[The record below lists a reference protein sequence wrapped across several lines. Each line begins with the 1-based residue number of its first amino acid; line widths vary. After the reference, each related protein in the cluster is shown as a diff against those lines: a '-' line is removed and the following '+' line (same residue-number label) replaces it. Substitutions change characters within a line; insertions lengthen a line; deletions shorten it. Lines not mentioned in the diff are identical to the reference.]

1 MLCGKLNVHSR
12 LSQACLAEDECHNPC
27 SHKYCKAGMNQPNL
41 RIKKYL
47 FRFLLQLTSVML
59 VTLSSSAFSV
69 IADDYSDRRIHA
81 GTKLFRTLLAA
92 DQNITE
98 KITPDN
104 KLQLALI
111 YNNNQSAAKSVADVL
126 QGRANSDIRNI
137 PIKTKLLKVDELESS
152 TTYLAGLFITQRLSE
167 DELQKVIRY
176 AVDHHIVI
184 YSPFEGDVEK
194 GVLGGMSVEAR
205 VRPYLNVKTMRA
217 ANLHL
222 KPFFMKVS
230 KQYE

>member
-1 MLCGKLNVHSR
+1 MHSR
-12 LSQACLAEDECHNPC
+12 LSQADLVNDEYH
-27 SHKYCKAGMNQPNL
+27 SFYAYRHCKTENNQAWS
-41 RIKKYL
+41 RINKCISK
-47 FRFLLQLTSVML
+47 FLLQLTSIVL

-69 IADDYSDRRIHA
+69 IADDYSDRRILA

-92 DQNITE
+92 DQNIEAKTS
-98 KITPDN
+98 PDN

-111 YNNNQSAAKSVADVL
+111 YNNSQSAAGNVADVI
-126 QGRANSDIRNI
+126 QSRANSDIRNI
-137 PIKTKLLKVDELESS
+137 PIKTKLLKVDELAS
-152 TTYLAGLFITQRLSE
+152 TTYLAGLFITQQLFD
-167 DELQKVIRY
+167 DELQTVIRY

-205 VRPYLNVKTMRA
+205 VRPYLNIKTMHA
-217 ANLHL
+217 ADLHL

-230 KQYE
+230 KQYD